1 MSAFVLDCSVGMAWC
16 FEDEADRYVDG
27 VLDRLVGEPAVVP
40 PLWPLEIAN
49 VLVVAERR
57 RRLRKSDSARFL
69 ELIGALPIEVD
80 SATPDPSHLLA
91 VAREHRLSAY
101 DAAYLALAMREG
113 VPLATRDRAL
123 GKAARRCGVSLF
135 AAV

>member
-1 MSAFVLDCSVGMAWC
+1 MSGFVLDCSVGMAWC
-16 FEDEADRYVDG
+16 FEDKADRYADG
-27 VLDRLVGEPAVVP
+27 VLDRLVDESALVP

-57 RRLRKSDSARFL
+57 RRLRRSDSARFL
-69 ELIGALPIEVD
+69 ELVGALPIAVD
-80 SATPDPSHLLA
+80 TATPNPSHLLA

-113 VPLATRDRAL
+113 IPLATRDLAL
-123 GKAARRCGVSLF
+123 GKAARRCGGSLV